1 MKVILSISLFLALL
15 TVALPCAQAVPT
27 NILDLTSL
35 GSEGLINGALFQTA
49 DLRSSGTGVFQTF
62 LKFGHDDDKDQATL
76 QAYNTDARPF
86 EAGFAMNNSP
96 QHTRQLPLIAVP
108 YYDFDV
114 SPLRSSIVT
123 TGLYYEFLL
132 DINQKG
138 AIGNDDDDADWNL
151 SLDQLIIALRDN
163 PNESSFS
170 TIFADPI
177 YEMDGLADWRVIV
190 NGKLDTGSGQ
200 ANMAVYIPKSL
211 FDGHAGEYVYLYAL
225 FGEGG
230 DIPNNDGFEEWAIES
245 EFELSIIPAPG
256 AILLGGIGAG
266 LVGWL
271 RRRRAL

>member
-1 MKVILSISLFLALL
+1 MKVLLNIYLLLVLFAGS
-15 TVALPCAQAVPT
+15 LPCAHAVPT
-27 NILDLTSL
+27 DVLDLTSL
-35 GSEGLINGALFQTA
+35 TSEGLINGALFQTA

-62 LKFGHDDDKDQATL
+62 LKFGHDDDGDQGTL

-86 EAGFAMNNSP
+86 EAGFAMNNSA

-108 YYDFDV
+108 YLT
-114 SPLRSSIVT
+114 PNSSIVT
-123 TGLYYEFLL
+123 TGYYYEFLL

-138 AIGNDDDDADWNL
+138 AEGRDDDPDWNL
-151 SLDQLIIALRDN
+151 SLDQLMIALRDN
-163 PNESSFS
+163 PDESDYS

-177 YEMDGLADWRVIV
+177 YEMDALDDWRVIL

-230 DIPNNDGFEEWAIES
+230 DIPNNDGFEEWAVES
-245 EFELSIIPAPG
+245 EFELPQIPAPG
-256 AILLGGIGAG
+256 AVVLGSIGAG

-271 RRRRAL
+271 RRRRML